1 MSCCM
6 SKVVNNVCMCV
17 CVPQCLVWDHDSR
30 GKHDF
35 IGEFYATFR
44 EMQKISSG
52 NKVSE
57 WRGGEERR
65 KGERQLCNNFILS
78 QCASDFSL
86 LKSSAHGRKK
96 QCQAALICSKC
107 HKLLLLFS
115 VFHLLLFKVSW
126 DCMNP
131 KYKQKKRN
139 YKNSGVVILTDLKV
153 GNSCRNMLQKRQH
166 PRENQSV
173 FHSLSLQ
180 SGIDT
185 ATVFVTVS

>member
-1 MSCCM
+1 MS
-6 SKVVNNVCMCV
+6 VCV

-57 WRGGEERR
+57 WRGGAERR
-65 KGERQLCNNFILS
+65 RGERQLCNNFILS

-96 QCQAALICSKC
+96 KMSGC
-107 HKLLLLFS
+107 FDM
-115 VFHLLLFKVSW
+115 FKMPQVVAFVLCLSFAFV
-126 DCMNP
+126 
-131 KYKQKKRN
+131 Q
-139 YKNSGVVILTDLKV
+139 GVVGLYE
-153 GNSCRNMLQKRQH
+153 S
-166 PRENQSV
+166 
-173 FHSLSLQ
+173 
-180 SGIDT
+180 
-185 ATVFVTVS
+185 

>member
-1 MSCCM
+1 MS
-6 SKVVNNVCMCV
+6 VCV
-17 CVPQCLVWDHDSR
+17 CAPQCLVWDHDSR

-35 IGEFYATFR
+35 IGEFYASFR

-57 WRGGEERR
+57 WRGGAERR
-65 KGERQLCNNFILS
+65 GGERQLCNNFILS

-86 LKSSAHGRKK
+86 LKSSTHGRKK
-96 QCQAALICSKC
+96 QCQAALLCSKC
-107 HKLLLLFS
+107 HKLLLLFF

-153 GNSCRNMLQKRQH
+153 GNSCRNMLQKKQH

-173 FHSLSLQ
+173 FHCLSLQ

-185 ATVFVTVS
+185 AAVSVIVL